1 MDDFYIYLIIF
12 LLPLVAGMLLL
23 QSNPYYAMILRGI
36 LGALAALTYSILG
49 AADVALTEALVG
61 TLLAITL
68 YAVAVRSSMVMRL
81 GIIKDQSRDENP
93 QWQDLLDKLRA
104 IAGKWHL
111 RLELVDYEDIL
122 TLHQAL
128 IDKEIHAICVKPAP
142 KAGGLG
148 IASHEEEPLY
158 YETITRIQRLYE
170 IMQNQLPSVRMVTD
184 YQPLTI
190 VPDSVEQHQ

>member
-1 MDDFYIYLIIF
+1 MTDFYIYLIIF
-12 LLPLVAGMLLL
+12 LMPLVSGMLLL

-93 QWQDLLDKLRA
+93 QWQDLLDKLRI

-111 RLELVDYEDIL
+111 RLELVDYEDTQ

-148 IASHEEEPLY
+148 TASHEEEPLY
-158 YETITRIQRLYE
+158 YETITRIKRLYE

-184 YQPLTI
+184 YQPLAI
-190 VPDSVEQHQ
+190 VPDLSEQHQ

>member
-1 MDDFYIYLIIF
+1 MTDFYIYLIIF
-12 LLPLVAGMLLL
+12 LMPLVAGMLLL
-23 QSNPYYAMILRGI
+23 QSNPYYAMIMRGI

-81 GIIKDQSRDENP
+81 GIIKDQSLDENP
-93 QWQDLLDKLRA
+93 QLGHLLDKLRA
-104 IAGKWHL
+104 ITGKWYL
-111 RLELVDYEDIL
+111 RLELVNYEDAQ

-128 IDKEIHAICVKPAP
+128 IDKEIHAICVKSQSQLV
-142 KAGGLG
+142 GEST
-148 IASHEEEPLY
+148 ASNEEQPLY
-158 YETITRIQRLYE
+158 YETITRIKRLYE

-184 YQPLTI
+184 YQPLAI
-190 VPDSVEQHQ
+190 VPDSAEQHQ